1 MARLQGKVAIVTGA
15 AGGIGSAICRH
26 FVREGATVIGVD
38 LHRDTLESVATS
50 VRGAG
55 SHGASVSAGGGR
67 MAAIAADVAD
77 EATAKAAVLRAR
89 GEFGRLDVLVCTA
102 VCDLPLAP
110 LTTLSLA
117 DWRRT
122 FAV

>member
-38 LHRDTLESVATS
+38 LHHDALESVATS
-50 VRGAG
+50 LRAAGPHGAG
-55 SHGASVSAGGGR
+55 AAGGGGR

-77 EATAKAAVLRAR
+77 EATARTAVLRAR
-89 GEFGRLDVLVCTA
+89 GEFGRLDVLV
-102 VCDLPLAP
+102 
-110 LTTLSLA
+110 
-117 DWRRT
+117 
-122 FAV
+122 